1 MLAEALGG
9 SSAQQESATTL
20 LSFRVRQGLI
30 SAVALVGIVLDKHI
44 YRKCAVGTRQELLDL
59 FESRTQTADPV
70 D

>member
-1 MLAEALGG
+1 M
-9 SSAQQESATTL
+9 TL